1 LSTSFEIA
9 PQRSRDPTLSQLIVL
24 EISRQNSGETP
35 RRKTNQ
41 LRSIAMTNNLR
52 RLTASL
58 GLFCLIALGSAT
70 AARADTFTFT
80 GTPPGGSGPISATAD
95 VTQGAGG
102 LITITLTNNT
112 ANIQDVSQAITDFKF
127 SINGVSLTG
136 FTGFTGSGRAINV
149 ASGGSFTEVGGTTAP
164 DLITGAGGWSL
175 ASTGPGTFYLNAL
188 GSGQPQFAIL
198 GPPNGSNLYSNAN
211 GSIAGNGPHNPFVD
225 QTATFSFTVTG
236 LAPGATFTNVIMSF
250 GTVPGSDIPGSRSVP
265 EPASMVLLGTGLV
278 SVAAGLRR
286 RRKNKKEEL

>member
-1 LSTSFEIA
+1 
-9 PQRSRDPTLSQLIVL
+9 
-24 EISRQNSGETP
+24 
-35 RRKTNQ
+35 
-41 LRSIAMTNNLR
+41 MTKNLR
-52 RLTASL
+52 RLTTSF

-70 AARADTFTFT
+70 AARATTFTFT

-95 VTQGAGG
+95 ITQTGS

-112 ANIQDVSQAITDFKF
+112 ANIQDVSQSITDFKF

-149 ASGGSFTEVGGTTAP
+149 AAGGSFTEVGGTTAA

-198 GPPNGSNLYSNAN
+198 GPPNGANVYANAN

-250 GTVPGSDIPGSRSVP
+250 GTVAGSDIPGGSVP
-265 EPASMVLLGTGLV
+265 EPASMMLLGTGLMG
-278 SVAAGLRR
+278 VAAGIRR
-286 RRKNKKEEL
+286 RRKQ